1 MVAIELQ
8 EQLLAWE
15 RELDS
20 REGALTMWED
30 GLVDFERA
38 LGKLCT
44 ERKANHAQT
53 VAIQHDFSARTRA
66 SRSRLKQLISFNW
79 MLKECQIHL
88 CLQQTDLEVQETIL
102 VEEQAC
108 GTRGDSCTC
117 GWDQG

>member
-20 REGALTMWED
+20 REGAIILWED
-30 GLVDFERA
+30 GLADFERA

-44 ERKANHAQT
+44 ERKANRAQT
-53 VAIQHDFSARTRA
+53 VVIQHDFSARTRG
-66 SRSRLKQLISFNW
+66 SRSRLKQLINFNW
-79 MLKECQIHL
+79 MLKECQIPL